1 MSKGIQGNGRFPKP
15 PTVLKFQR
23 IHSFLLTNRLL
34 VLVLLA
40 AGILLPGS
48 DADAQAKPPLDTLDE
63 VVAESEHE
71 RQRQAQLPRHI
82 EKPDRVTVRR
92 NSTSTAKGSIRVSMQ
107 PWVPQREIRLR
118 ASDARQRDGG
128 AILANVV
135 ALQQFPENTR
145 HRVEHLRDR
154 LTTDAQSLIST
165 VNLVFTPGV
174 DEADGLPAVI
184 PINAT
189 TSLFNIDY
197 VRVAGHSTQT
207 LVVTLSNAMD
217 PETRRCEVA
226 LGLGGGEEDF
236 HDRFVLLGDK
246 FGNCDRTVKSRQGDF
261 LFADAVPQRL
271 RQELRD
277 LHDPVYNQFSRYL
290 GSEPGIVFVVWRPE
304 SPRSD
309 FRFVRSLGRT
319 SLLLFNGPSW
329 EHGFTSRQ
337 RDALREEVEQDQIGR
352 RFPGGDVFTEAA
364 ADYLLKLARA
374 ERLQTT
380 RRWLTMELP
389 EWVAA
394 CARAMRLQENETNAP
409 RGIYS
414 HDCGLV
420 VQFVYD
426 TVARAKSKGENSVM
440 RTWRS
445 LLADA
450 YRRGQGSVAS
460 SAFLDSSAE
469 ARNIVQ
475 GLLTGNM
482 DWTTFALELAK
493 FGLQLRVTPGQ
504 LAPSVQVQS
513 LTFFRD

>member
-1 MSKGIQGNGRFPKP
+1 MSKEIQGTGCFPKP
-15 PTVLKFQR
+15 PPVLKFQR
-23 IHSFLLTNRLL
+23 IRSFLLTNRLL
-34 VLVLLA
+34 VLVLLG

-63 VVAESEHE
+63 VVAESERE
-71 RQRQAQLPRHI
+71 RQRQAQLPSHI
-82 EKPDRVTVRR
+82 KKPDLVLVRR
-92 NSTSTAKGSIRVSMQ
+92 KSTSTVNGSIQVSML
-107 PWVPQREIRLR
+107 PWIPLREIRLR
-118 ASDARQRDGG
+118 ASDARRR
-128 AILANVV
+128 AETATMAKVLTLVTFAEY
-135 ALQQFPENTR
+135 AR
-145 HRVEHLRDR
+145 HRVEHQRDR
-154 LTTDAQSLIST
+154 LTTDAQSLIHR
-165 VNLVFTPGV
+165 VNLEFTAGM

-184 PINAT
+184 PFNAT

-197 VRVAGHSTQT
+197 VRLGNSTQE
-207 LVVTLSNAMD
+207 LVVRLSNVMD
-217 PETRRCEVA
+217 PETRRCEGE

-236 HDRFVLLGDK
+236 HDRFVLLGDR
-246 FGNCDRTVKSRQGDF
+246 FGNCDRTAKTREVDL
-261 LFADAVPQRL
+261 LFADSVPHRL
-271 RQELRD
+271 RQELHD
-277 LHDPVYNQFSRYL
+277 IHDPVYNQFSRLL

-352 RFPGGDVFTEAA
+352 RFPGGAVFTEAA

-374 ERLQTT
+374 ERQQTT

-394 CARAMRLQENETNAP
+394 CARAMRLQENETSAP

-426 TVARAKSKGENSVM
+426 AVARAKSKGENSVM
-440 RTWRS
+440 HTWRS

-450 YRRGQGSVAS
+450 YRRGLDSVAS

-469 ARNIVQ
+469 ARNMVQ
-475 GLLTGNM
+475 GLLTGSM
-482 DWTTFALELAK
+482 DWTAFALELGK
-493 FGLQLRVTPGQ
+493 FGLDLRVTPGQ

-513 LTFFRD
+513 LTNFRD

>member
-1 MSKGIQGNGRFPKP
+1 MSKEIQ
-15 PTVLKFQR
+15 
-23 IHSFLLTNRLL
+23 

-40 AGILLPGS
+40 AGTLLHGS
-48 DADAQAKPPLDTLDE
+48 VADAQVRNQPPLDTLDE
-63 VVAESEHE
+63 VVVESEHE
-71 RQRQAQLPRHI
+71 RQRKSELPRHI
-82 EKPDRVTVRR
+82 KKPDYVAVRR
-92 NSTSTAKGSIRVSMQ
+92 DTTNTANGLIRVRMQ
-107 PWVPQREIRLR
+107 PWIPVREIRLR

-135 ALQQFPENTR
+135 ALQQFPENAR
-145 HRVEHLRDR
+145 HRIEHQRDR

-174 DEADGLPAVI
+174 DENDGLPAVI

-197 VRVAGHSTQT
+197 VRIGDSAQT
-207 LVVTLSNAMD
+207 RVVTLSNVMD
-217 PETRRCEVA
+217 PETRRCEPT
-226 LGLGGGEEDF
+226 LGLGSGAEDF
-236 HDRFVLLGDK
+236 HDRFVLLADE
-246 FGNCDRTVKSRQGDF
+246 FGGCSRTVKSREGDL
-261 LFADAVPQRL
+261 LFAEKVPQRL
-271 RQELRD
+271 RQELHE
-277 LHDPVYNQFSRYL
+277 LYDPVYSRFSSKL
-290 GSEPGIVFVVWRPE
+290 GSEPGIVFVIWRPE
-304 SPRSD
+304 SPRND

-329 EHGFTSRQ
+329 EHGFTSQQ
-337 RDALREEVEQDQIGR
+337 RDAFQAEVEQEQIGR
-352 RFPGGDVFTEAA
+352 RLPGGDVFTEAA

-374 ERLQTT
+374 ERQQTT
-380 RRWLTMELP
+380 SRWLMTELP

-394 CARAMRLQENETNAP
+394 CSRAMRLQENATSAP
-409 RGIYS
+409 RGIYN

-426 TVARAKSKGENSVM
+426 AVARAKSKGEDSVM

-450 YRRGQGSVAS
+450 YRRRQDAVAS
-460 SAFLDSSAE
+460 SAFLDSSDE

-475 GLLTGNM
+475 GLLIGSM
-482 DWTTFALELAK
+482 DWTAFALELAR

-504 LAPSVQVQS
+504 FAPSLQVQS
-513 LTFFRD
+513 LTYFRD